1 MRVFLK
7 TFLFFAVFCICLTA
21 CSSDTESSTVF
32 EDDEITERESSE
44 RDSTKKDVD
53 VKATDA
59 PVILGMMEDYRTGD
73 SIPTIQVGMYIWVAE
88 NATKKGWGTSS
99 VCYDEE
105 DEYCE
110 TYGRL
115 YEPSSA
121 NSACPTGFD
130 VPTKRDWSWL
140 ADYSVKYPDAAKAFK
155 FKYGGSCTEKR
166 DSLVCKGLKSK
177 GKYLASD
184 GIAVFASN
192 SSGPSF
198 ENEQPHTY
206 YQLRCVTYTYI
217 VATEK
222 DLPKCDSISQQYLN
236 LFYVVSERSNYR
248 CIGGDWKDDFSDGCD
263 HVVSGTAVTI
273 NDTMYICKSD
283 VWDVASINDARET
296 CTEENDSTT
305 LLFNG
310 ARYACEDGRWR
321 AFTDLEE
328 KFGYCRGDLIG
339 TFDTLKVRRDSVV
352 EREEYICDTAGWR
365 LSLMTDHV
373 GFCDSTKVYKTIKF
387 KDTTYVCRNDEWE
400 ELTDLEKE
408 LGVCTPKKQG
418 VIDTTKDLDA
428 YICDKAD
435 WRYAVLTD
443 YIGQCD
449 STRLEEK
456 VKSGEYSYY
465 CTASGWRKMTA
476 LEADLGICSDKNDK
490 IVKQTEE
497 GLYYIC
503 KYSKWESAY
512 IWEVFG
518 NCDSTCQYK
527 EVNFNGH
534 KYYCLG
540 KSWSPVT
547 RQDSA
552 MGFCKP
558 DILNKVDSIVYSKS
572 KEFYR
577 CTGSE
582 WVRLNNLEIRFG
594 VCSSENAGEIKLV
607 TDTAYVCTSGRWTD
621 GGSNSYLGSCAY
633 KNTGEAK
640 TYRGKDYVC
649 HLDYWMEMTE
659 IEKNLGTCKE
669 SNCGTAVKDGSE
681 YYVCNCNYLKWE
693 SASKTD
699 YELGTCPA
707 DTVFYK
713 QLKPT
718 WYYKCVNARWQA
730 VTDVYVIYGECG
742 LGENV
747 KTRSVVLRDREYVC
761 DKALSFNW
769 YPMQSIDSV
778 KGYCSRDRRNDTLFH
793 DGTYYKCDTL
803 KSNYMVEGVSAW
815 FGWQE
820 VSIREYM
827 GDCNASNEGTVMF
840 NGFNNSKCIGGK
852 WTGITTETMTDSR
865 DGKKYNVIT
874 VGGVSWMT
882 ENLSYAMD
890 SSWCIGN
897 SGSCSNGRLYAWS
910 SAKNACPTGWRLPG
924 RGDWSDM
931 NDVLK
936 AVGNK
941 YSYYGEGWATDKG
954 EDLYGLNI
962 TPTGFYE
969 SYMQNGSDPMTA
981 QSHSTS
987 GAYYWIEDS
996 ENISFGETLKP
1007 DNSAQYV
1014 DAKVI
1019 GLGVR
1024 CIKK

>member
-21 CSSDTESSTVF
+21 CGSESESSSVH
-32 EDDEITERESSE
+32 DDEESTDS
-44 RDSTKKDVD
+44 DSTGIDTDVNVD
-53 VKATDA
+53 VKSTDA
-59 PVILGMMEDYRTGD
+59 PVIWGSIEDSRTGD
-73 SIPTIQVGMYIWVAE
+73 SIATIQVGTYIWVAE
-88 NATKKGWGTSS
+88 NATKKGWSTSS
-99 VCYDEE
+99 VCYNDKDEN
-105 DEYCE
+105 CE
-110 TYGRL
+110 NYGRL
-115 YEPSSA
+115 YESSSA
-121 NSACPTGFD
+121 SSACPTGFV
-130 VPTKRDWSWL
+130 VPSKKDWSWL
-140 ADYSVKYPDAAKAFK
+140 GDYSSKYPEAAKAFQ
-155 FKYGGSCTEKR
+155 FKYGGYCSEKK
-166 DSLVCKGLKSK
+166 DSLVCKGLNSQ
-177 GKYLASD
+177 GKYLATD
-184 GIAVFASN
+184 GIAVFSSN
-192 SSGPSF
+192 SLEPEF
-198 ENEQPHTY
+198 EKEVPHSY
-206 YQLRCVTYTYI
+206 YQMRCVTYTYI
-217 VATEK
+217 VATKK
-222 DLPKCDSISQQYLN
+222 DLPECDSVSQKDLD
-236 LFYVVSERSNYR
+236 LFYVVSEKSNYR
-248 CIGGDWKDDFSDGCD
+248 CLGNRWEDDFTDDCD

-273 NDTMYICKSD
+273 NDTMYICKGYE
-283 VWDVASINDARET
+283 WQVASIYDARET

-310 ARYACEDGRWR
+310 TRYACEEGSWR
-321 AFTDLEE
+321 VFSKLEE

-339 TFDTLKVRRDSVV
+339 TFDSLKVLRDSVV
-352 EREEYICDTAGWR
+352 KKEGYICDTDGWR
-365 LSLMTDHV
+365 LAVMTDYV
-373 GFCDSTKVYKTIKF
+373 GFCDSTKTYKTVKF
-387 KDTTYVCRNDEWE
+387 QDTTYVCRNDEWQ
-400 ELTDLEKE
+400 ELTELEKE
-408 LGVCTPKKQG
+408 LGVCTPKRQG
-418 VIDTTKDLDA
+418 VIDTTEEKNA
-428 YICDKAD
+428 YICDSTY
-435 WRYAVLTD
+435 WRYMVLED
-443 YIGQCD
+443 YIGRCD
-449 STRLEEK
+449 STKLEK
-456 VKSGEYSYY
+456 VAKSGGYSYY
-465 CTASGWRKMTA
+465 CSRSGWQKMSA
-476 LEADLGICSDKNDK
+476 LEADLGMCTDKNDLA
-490 IVKQTEE
+490 VKKTEE
-497 GLYYIC
+497 GLNYIC
-503 KYSKWESAY
+503 QYSTWEPAY
-512 IWEVFG
+512 IWNVVG
-518 NCDSTCQYK
+518 YCDSTCLYK
-527 EVNFNGH
+527 KVIFNNDE
-534 KYYCLG
+534 YYCSE
-540 KSWSPVT
+540 KNWTRMT
-547 RQDSA
+547 RQDSV
-552 MGFCKP
+552 MGICKR
-558 DILNKVDSIVYSKS
+558 DMFNKVDSIVVDKN
-572 KEFYR
+572 KELYR

-582 WVRLNNLEIRFG
+582 WVRLNNLEMRFG
-594 VCSSENAGEIKLV
+594 ICSSENDGEIKLV
-607 TDTAYVCTSGRWTD
+607 TDTAYVCTGGRWTT
-621 GGSNSYLGSCAY
+621 GTVSSYLGGCER
-633 KNTGEAK
+633 KNTGETKA
-640 TYRGKDYVC
+640 YRGKEYVC
-649 HLDYWMEMTE
+649 HWGDWMEMTD

-681 YYVCNCNYLKWE
+681 YYVCNCIYLKWE
-693 SASKTD
+693 TASKTD
-699 YELGTCPA
+699 YELGYCPA

-713 QLKPT
+713 LLKPT
-718 WYYKCVNARWQA
+718 WYYKCVNARWKA

-793 DGTYYKCDTL
+793 DDTYYKCDTL

-827 GDCNASNEGTVMF
+827 GDCNAAIEGKVMF

-882 ENLSYAMD
+882 ENLSYATD

-910 SAKNACPTGWRLPG
+910 SAKNVCPSGWRLPG

-931 NDVLK
+931 TDVLN

-941 YSYYGEGWATDKG
+941 YSYYGEGWDSDKG